1 MYVMTALTN
10 KFEVN
15 RSKKFENLDTLARSL
30 LLLILSITFG
40 SNGSPAY
47 EEIQTDNSRSYKILE
62 LSYIVYLLSGSSLEG
77 PVYLGLV
84 VQKVDNAIQW
94 INLYPVDSA
103 IDFPN
108 THPLDSDLSDGQRYP
123 TFEQPGPTCF
133 IGVTRL
139 SLI

>member
-1 MYVMTALTN
+1 MTALTN

-108 THPLDSDLSDGQRYP
+108 THPLDSDLSDG
-123 TFEQPGPTCF
+123 
-133 IGVTRL
+133 
-139 SLI
+139 